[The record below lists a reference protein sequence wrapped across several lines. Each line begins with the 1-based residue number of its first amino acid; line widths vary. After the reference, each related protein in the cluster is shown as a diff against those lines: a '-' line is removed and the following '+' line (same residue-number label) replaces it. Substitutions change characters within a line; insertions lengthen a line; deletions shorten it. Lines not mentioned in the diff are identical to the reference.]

1 MSQLNEKRR
10 LLYWKFCRTVRVWPA
25 LERLVTTLYQA
36 RNQTLPLF
44 AIKVLPEHIKINKI
58 CRSAIG

>member
-10 LLYWKFCRTVRVWPA
+10 LLYWKFCRTVRAWPA
-25 LERLVTTLYQA
+25 LERLVTTLYRA
-36 RNQTLPLF
+36 WIQTLRQF
-44 AIKVLPEHIKINKI
+44 AIKVLSELIKINKI

>member
-10 LLYWKFCRTVRVWPA
+10 LLYWKFCHTVRVWPS
-25 LERLVTTLYQA
+25 LERLVTTLYQG

-44 AIKVLPEHIKINKI
+44 AIKVLPELIKINKI
-58 CRSAIG
+58 CHSAIG